1 MFLTLLK
8 NILLKQYMLLFE
20 TNKKNKQKT
29 KFFCRKLIY
38 ISYLFVVHFNSYR
51 IEILYSNDLRI
62 LGIFFFLIS
71 KN

>member
-29 KFFCRKLIY
+29 KIFFAENLFILVT
-38 ISYLFVVHFNSYR
+38 YLLYTLTR
-51 IEILYSNDLRI
+51 IEKTL
-62 LGIFFFLIS
+62 
-71 KN
+71 